1 MEEAS
6 GRTLGGSGVVLRH
19 FQDAPSCRRR
29 PAGRRGCVVEEKAR
43 GGDGP
48 VVRIP
53 RKLWMRHLSHEGK
66 APPRLSEAQHH
77 QKAGGSGCEGGD
89 RTRTFHRL
97 YTVYSSG
104 TGRGRSLLR

>member
-1 MEEAS
+1 VEEAS

-29 PAGRRGCVVEEKAR
+29 AGRCCVEEKAR
-43 GGDGP
+43 GGGGP
-48 VVRIP
+48 AVRIP
-53 RKLWMRHLSHEGK
+53 RKLWMRHLPHEGK

-77 QKAGGSGCEGGD
+77 QKAGGSGGEGGD

-97 YTVYSSG
+97 YCVLVG
-104 TGRGRSLLR
+104 NGEGALAVALRLP